1 MKSRIRIA
9 FCLFIEIV
17 INKIH
22 IIMDKELLKEL
33 ELDGKT
39 PQIKKKIIAYLV
51 ENGNATITA
60 LSKSLRLSVPTV
72 TKLILDMM
80 SVGSLKDYG
89 KLETAGGRHPIL
101 YGLNPESGYFIG
113 VDVKHDYINIG
124 MIDFVGNM
132 QKNTNNIPFV
142 LENTVESMD
151 KLCHI
156 ISAFVDD
163 LEQSKREILNVNVN
177 LPGRINPKKGYSYT
191 FFNFDESRS
200 LAEVLSE
207 KLGMRVSIDN
217 DTRGMAFGEY
227 TQGYASENNIK
238 NMLYINV
245 SWGIGLGLILDGRIY
260 MGKSGY
266 SGEFGHV
273 SSYDNQILCHCGKK
287 GCLET
292 EVSGSAVHRELTT
305 RIKNGES
312 SILSK
317 KVESGQDIT
326 LDDII
331 SAANHEDIL
340 SLEVLCEMGRK
351 LGKQVAGLINIFNPE
366 LIVVGGSLSLT
377 GEYIKEAI
385 QSIVRTYSLNL
396 VNKDTEIMT
405 ATLGDKAGV
414 IGACML
420 ARSRR
425 FDSD

>member
-1 MKSRIRIA
+1 
-9 FCLFIEIV
+9 
-17 INKIH
+17 
-22 IIMDKELLKEL
+22 MDKELLKEL
-33 ELDGKT
+33 EQDGKVSL
-39 PQIKKKIIAYLV
+39 IKKKIISYFV

-60 LSKSLRLSVPTV
+60 LAKSLRLSVPTV

-101 YGLNPESGYFIG
+101 YGLNPDSGFFVG
-113 VDVKHDYINIG
+113 VDVKYNYVNIG
-124 MIDFVGNM
+124 IMDFVGNM
-132 QKNTNNIPFV
+132 KKTSDDIPFV
-142 LENTVESMD
+142 LENTPNAMEA
-151 KLCHI
+151 LCNI
-156 ISAFVDD
+156 INNFVGELDID
-163 LEQSKREILNVNVN
+163 IKDILNININ
-177 LPGRINPKKGYSYT
+177 LPGRINPRTGYSYT
-191 FFNFDESRS
+191 FFNFDESKP
-200 LAEVLSE
+200 LAKVLTD
-207 KLGMRVSIDN
+207 KLGTRVSVDN

-227 TQGYASENNIK
+227 TQGYASEHNIK
-238 NMLYINV
+238 NMLYINI

-312 SILSK
+312 SALSQ
-317 KVESGQDIT
+317 KVEAGEEID
-326 LDDII
+326 LEDII
-331 SAANHEDIL
+331 NAANNEDIL
-340 SLEVLCEMGRK
+340 CLEVIGEMGRK
-351 LGKQVAGLINIFNPE
+351 LGKQVAGLVNIFNPE

-385 QSIVRTYSLNL
+385 QSVVRTYSLNL
-396 VNKDTEIMT
+396 VNKDTEIVT

-414 IGACML
+414 VGACML
-420 ARSRR
+420 ARMRR
-425 FDSD
+425 FDVE

>member
-1 MKSRIRIA
+1 MKS
-9 FCLFIEIV
+9 LIEDYSFDLS
-17 INKIH
+17 NLYEKH
-22 IIMDKELLKEL
+22 ILIMDKELLEEL
-33 ELDGKT
+33 ELDAKT
-39 PQIKKKIIAYLV
+39 PQIKKKIIAYFV
-51 ENGNATITA
+51 EHGNATITS

-80 SVGSLKDYG
+80 SAGSLKDYG

-113 VDVKHDYINIG
+113 VDVKHDYVNIG

-132 QKNTNNIPFV
+132 QKNINNIPFV
-142 LENTVESMD
+142 LENTAEAMD
-151 KLCHI
+151 KLCYI
-156 ISAFVDD
+156 ISGFVED
-163 LEQSKREILNVNVN
+163 LELSKRDILNINVN
-177 LPGRINPKKGYSYT
+177 LPGRINPKTGYSYT
-191 FFNFDESRS
+191 FFNFDESKT

-217 DTRGMAFGEY
+217 DTRGMSFGEY

-273 SSYDNQILCHCGKK
+273 SFYDNQILCHCGKK

-317 KVESGQDIT
+317 KVDNGQDIT

-331 SAANHEDIL
+331 NAANHEDVLCI
-340 SLEVLCEMGRK
+340 EVLCEMGRK

-396 VNKDTEIMT
+396 VNKDTEIIT
-405 ATLGDKAGV
+405 ARLGDKAGV

-425 FDSD
+425 FEVD